1 MSQKKK
7 SSTRNGKMVKLPNEE
22 MLLEDRPRVRF
33 KRALFSF
40 FVIIVI
46 LGVIYVETPFSRLGV
61 VDFEGLNM
69 LVRSELISLIDIEE
83 DEFFLSIRLSDI
95 QDSIERHP
103 VVSEINVT
111 RVWPNRIRIEVTE
124 NEVGACALVGGEM
137 FHILTDG
144 VLHHENAGMRA
155 NCDKM
160 MIHGLTQNEVD
171 ENVPSLFVR
180 QLMRVDPEI
189 RGLIQMIEHEPNY
202 NDIHRF
208 SLSLIDGNT
217 VKVTSHT
224 MPDYLN
230 SYRDLLASLEAN
242 FEPGQTGIFHL
253 DVGNVFIPHE

>member
-1 MSQKKK
+1 MSQKKSRK
-7 SSTRNGKMVKLPNEE
+7 GKMVKLPNEE
-22 MLLEDRPRVRF
+22 ALLEERPRVRF
-33 KRALFSF
+33 KRGVFSF

-46 LGVIYVETPFSRLGV
+46 LGVIYMETPYSRLGV

-69 LVRSELISLIDIEE
+69 LVRSELISLINIDG
-83 DEFFLSIRLSDI
+83 DELFLSIRLSDI
-95 QDSIERHP
+95 QESVERHS
-103 VVSEINVT
+103 VVSEASVT
-111 RVWPNRIRIEVTE
+111 RAWPNRIRIEVIE
-124 NEVGACALVGGEM
+124 NEVGACALVEGEM

-160 MIHGLTQNEVD
+160 MIHGLTQDEVD
-171 ENVPSLFVR
+171 ADVPSLFVR

-189 RGLIQMIEHEPNY
+189 RGLIQMIEHEPY
-202 NDIHRF
+202 YDDIHRF

-230 SYRDLLASLEAN
+230 LYRDLLATLEAN
-242 FEPGQTGIFHL
+242 FEPGQTGVFHL